1 MPVALIDENFDRHH
15 AVIHHRYQPL
25 VMGAHVVGAFVRAPE
40 VGHGLGEHSL
50 HQRIDLAFR
59 GVKANDSSQLIRV
72 RFWFA
77 EKPNAV
83 RRIAVEDQAAS
94 PAGFQRA

>member
-1 MPVALIDENFDRHH
+1 
-15 AVIHHRYQPL
+15 
-25 VMGAHVVGAFVRAPE
+25 
-40 VGHGLGEHSL
+40 
-50 HQRIDLAFR
+50 
-59 GVKANDSSQLIRV
+59 V